1 MGFIVEHFLW
11 GVEPFL
17 ELARGPS
24 STESNLPTLLPTLA
38 PATYAAHAAFVAAN
52 PTFIALTRRRATSSW
67 EETRGAGLVRRKA
80 PRRLPGDGALK
91 PPLEVV
97 YTFRIMSVAKVFRHG
112 NSQAV
117 RIPREYRV
125 EGSEVEI
132 SRVGRVLILRPRK
145 LSYAD
150 ALAAVAGFKGKLR
163 RSQDA
168 DQDRQ
173 AP

>member
-1 MGFIVEHFLW
+1 MTSPRALRNW
-11 GVEPFL
+11 
-17 ELARGPS
+17 ARG
-24 STESNLPTLLPTLA
+24 
-38 PATYAAHAAFVAAN
+38 
-52 PTFIALTRRRATSSW
+52 
-67 EETRGAGLVRRKA
+67 G
-80 PRRLPGDGALK
+80 LPGDDALQ
-91 PPLEVV
+91 PPLEAV
-97 YTFRIMSVAKVFRHG
+97 YTFRIMSVAKVFMHG

-125 EGSEVEI
+125 EGSEVEV